1 MGTIDQ
7 PKPSE
12 PKSIQPEHRS
22 LQPGQTSVGDTRAA
36 TPSRKNPQT
45 PDSQAD
51 QFGRNDEETRR

>member
-12 PKSIQPEHRS
+12 PKSIQPEQRPLH
-22 LQPGQTSVGDTRAA
+22 PGQTSVGDTRET

-45 PDSQAD
+45 PDSQKD
-51 QFGRNDEETRR
+51 KFGQDEEIRR